1 MATRGFVHPGL
12 HQSFR
17 LGAIMGTTMNFT
29 NPIEPAAPAPGRAE
43 RPRDAKL
50 TPQDWLRGAA
60 DLLVEKSID
69 GVRVD
74 ALARQLGVT
83 RGSFYWHFTDRDDLL
98 QRLLQ
103 SWKQV
108 QTEQVIAAHGG
119 QPGDAQTVIREL
131 AELPFHGVSARRGG
145 AVELA
150 IRAWARRDDMA
161 RTVVDEVDALRLEYI
176 RTIFRALG
184 FDDPQSCHRA
194 FLLYAYM
201 QAESLFRAQGSDA
214 DKAARRRF
222 VEQLLTFKSLPF

>member
-1 MATRGFVHPGL
+1 MTG
-12 HQSFR
+12 
-17 LGAIMGTTMNFT
+17 TMNVT
-29 NPIEPAAPAPGRAE
+29 NPVDSPEPPMGRVA

-69 GVRVD
+69 AVRVD

-83 RGSFYWHFTDRDDLL
+83 RGSFYWHFIDRDDLL

-161 RTVVDEVDALRLEYI
+161 RAVVDEVDALRLRYI
-176 RTIFRALG
+176 QGIFRELG
-184 FDDPQSCHRA
+184 FDEPQSHHRA
-194 FLLYAYM
+194 FVLYAYM
-201 QAESLFRAQGSDA
+201 QAESLFRAQGSEA

>member
-1 MATRGFVHPGL
+1 MAG
-12 HQSFR
+12 
-17 LGAIMGTTMNFT
+17 TMNVT
-29 NPIEPAAPAPGRAE
+29 NPVDSSEPPVGRVA

-69 GVRVD
+69 AVRVD

-83 RGSFYWHFTDRDDLL
+83 RGSFYWHFIDRDDLL

-108 QTEQVIAAHGG
+108 QTEQVIAAHSG

-161 RTVVDEVDALRLEYI
+161 RAVVDEVDALRLRYI
-176 RTIFRALG
+176 QGTFLELG
-184 FDDPQSCHRA
+184 FDEPQSHHRA
-194 FLLYAYM
+194 FVLYAYM
-201 QAESLFRAQGSDA
+201 QAESLFRAQGSEA
-214 DKAARRRF
+214 DKAARRQF